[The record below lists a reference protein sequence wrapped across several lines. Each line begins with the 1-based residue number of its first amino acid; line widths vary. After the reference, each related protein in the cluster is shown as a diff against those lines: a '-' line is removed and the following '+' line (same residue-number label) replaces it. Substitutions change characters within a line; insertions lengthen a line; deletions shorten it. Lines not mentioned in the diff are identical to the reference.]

1 MQSKSTLYH
10 MVGRVCFFFLRFVQ
24 RERTGRRP
32 PAEGGPAVA
41 DRWPAFGGRPAAQC
55 FGLQKAEKFHNQSGM
70 VGTASGGMGQV

>member
-10 MVGRVCFFFLRFVQ
+10 IVGKVCFFFFRFVQ

-32 PAEGGPAVA
+32 PAEGG
-41 DRWPAFGGRPAAQC
+41 PAAQC

>member
-32 PAEGGPAVA
+32 PTEGGPAVI
-41 DRWPAFGGRPAAQC
+41 DR
-55 FGLQKAEKFHNQSGM
+55 
-70 VGTASGGMGQV
+70 

>member
-24 RERTGRRP
+24 RETAETVRRT
-32 PAEGGPAVA
+32 V
-41 DRWPAFGGRPAAQC
+41 WPAARC

>member
-32 PAEGGPAVA
+32 PA
-41 DRWPAFGGRPAAQC
+41 FGGRPAAQC
-55 FGLQKAEKFHNQSGM
+55 FGLQKTEKFHNQSGM